1 MDNDRITIT
10 EMNEC
15 LAQVGSLYYRAKDS
29 GQEELAR
36 ILDIAYTS
44 LSDAKISM
52 NIRMLG
58 I

>member
-1 MDNDRITIT
+1 MHKRTNE

-52 NIRMLG
+52 NIRMLA

>member
-1 MDNDRITIT
+1 MHKITNE

-15 LAQVGSLYYRAKDS
+15 LAQVGSLYYRAKDA

-52 NIRMLG
+52 NIRMLA